1 MVSGPCAAHFTLVL
15 PLLLKYSCCGF
26 TRLSSIIHRESTSG
40 KRVLAVVLLHV
51 VSGSTEQLNI
61 PSPPPPAEVPPP
73 PSPNLP
79 SRPLSSHGR
88 GAGPG
93 SAPPAGTRG
102 AGRGGG
108 AGGVRSGCGTARS
121 GRRCGEWGCPRVGG
135 SRRCARVRS
144 VRAVPTVS
152 AALRVRSASGVSDRA
167 VLSLLCC
174 RCALTAR
181 PAAWGRVGTAKQR
194 GARGGGQQLLSE
206 RKGGEKRKNQV
217 LAAITTCTYT

>member
-1 MVSGPCAAHFTLVL
+1 MELSRDVISTLSNSIGNYFTFPFISSVSERHGHSWGDLGLV
-15 PLLLKYSCCGF
+15 
-26 TRLSSIIHRESTSG
+26 RE
-40 KRVLAVVLLHV
+40 KRK
-51 VSGSTEQLNI
+51 
-61 PSPPPPAEVPPP
+61 
-73 PSPNLP
+73 
-79 SRPLSSHGR
+79 
-88 GAGPG
+88 AGPG

-121 GRRCGEWGCPRVGG
+121 GRRCGEWGCPRGGG

>member
-121 GRRCGEWGCPRVGG
+121 GRRCGEWGWPRVGG
-135 SRRCARVRS
+135 GPVGARGFGRCVRCPQSARRYASDPRGGVGSRCAE
-144 VRAVPTVS
+144 P
-152 AALRVRSASGVSDRA
+152 A
-167 VLSLLCC
+167 VLSL
-174 RCALTAR
+174 RAHRPPRGVGESGDSEAKRSAWRGTTA
-181 PAAWGRVGTAKQR
+181 V
-194 GARGGGQQLLSE
+194 E
-206 RKGGEKRKNQV
+206 
-217 LAAITTCTYT
+217 